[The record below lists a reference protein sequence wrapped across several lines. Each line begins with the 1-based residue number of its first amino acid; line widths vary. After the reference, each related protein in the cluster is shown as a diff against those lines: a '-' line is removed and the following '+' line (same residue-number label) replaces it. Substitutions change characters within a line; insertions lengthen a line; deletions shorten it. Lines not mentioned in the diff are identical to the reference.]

1 MYKITPLVLFLL
13 AFMNSFS
20 QEKPI
25 TILEEQKGNRLFLY
39 AINENLKD
47 YDVLLT
53 VEGTGFRQPKGKPRL
68 VRVPATSKVNV
79 KSLIIERGET
89 PKYTYTIEANDSL
102 SVRVLKPEH
111 ELIKIAPKK
120 HITIYIT
127 DQCTTCDAIVSGL
140 DASVYEYRKLVL
152 SEVPEMEAQLSKAF
166 VGAST
171 TLDAMTNPVVSLD
184 NKLYINVETYE
195 QLMEHVNE

>member
-1 MYKITPLVLFLL
+1 MYKFTTLIIFLFVS
-13 AFMNSFS
+13 MSSFC

-25 TILEEQKGNRLFLY
+25 TIVEEQKGNRLFLY
-39 AINENLKD
+39 AINENLID

-68 VRVPATSKVNV
+68 VRVPATSKVNI

-89 PKYTYTIEANDSL
+89 PKYTYTLEANDSL
-102 SVRVLKPEH
+102 SIRVLKPEH

-120 HITIYIT
+120 QITIYVT
-127 DQCTTCDAIVSGL
+127 DQCTTCEAIISGL

-171 TLDAMTNPVVSLD
+171 TLEDMTNPVVSLD